1 MDIVCYVDSCFGHF
15 LSEVGAAI
23 SLSMGYKGMIQLRIF
38 SEAYTPKDFPSV
50 HLVADATLIAPGAFL
65 LRSACCVLKK
75 GAEGLGAKFCT
86 FRVYL
91 KGLGVIGFYCGSFS
105 TYFGSCG

>member
-1 MDIVCYVDSCFGHF
+1 MNIVCYVDSRFVHF

-23 SLSMGYKGMIQLRIF
+23 SLSMGYKSMIHLRIF
-38 SEAYTPKDFPSV
+38 SEAYTPKDFTSV

-75 GAEGLGAKFCT
+75 GAEGLGAVFCT
-86 FRVYL
+86 VRVYL
-91 KGLGVIGFYCGSFS
+91 KVGGVGGFYCRV
-105 TYFGSCG
+105 

>member
-1 MDIVCYVDSCFGHF
+1 M
-15 LSEVGAAI
+15 GAAV
-23 SLSMGYKGMIQLRIF
+23 SLCVGCESMIKLRIF

-50 HLVADATLIAPGAFL
+50 HLVADATLIAPGVFL

-91 KGLGVIGFYCGSFS
+91 KGLDII
-105 TYFGSCG
+105 